1 MYGKNNP
8 TYGNPPAYGQDFNQ
22 PPNYAINQAATNLGT
37 AGGII
42 VVG

>member
-1 MYGKNNP
+1 MHSNNNL

-37 AGGII
+37 GGII
-42 VVG
+42 VV